1 MRLILL
7 LCGNFSPHS
16 GFPGLVLANLAN
28 TMLQCVVI
36 GLQST
41 GEARTM
47 ELVDE
52 LNGELT
58 DFISTAK

>member
-1 MRLILL
+1 MHLYFAGIRCFVLEEFDET
-7 LCGNFSPHS
+7 FSS
-16 GFPGLVLANLAN
+16 QS
-28 TMLQCVVI
+28 LQCVVI

-47 ELVDE
+47 EQVDE

>member
-1 MRLILL
+1 MNLEKMDA
-7 LCGNFSPHS
+7 CKEFDETFSLQS
-16 GFPGLVLANLAN
+16 
-28 TMLQCVVI
+28 LQCVVI

-47 ELVDE
+47 EQVDE